1 MSRRREADPAVGEWI
16 RERRLVRGWSVRHA
30 ASRAGVSHATWSRI
44 ERGVQGADNRFMV
57 ADIARALECA
67 PEDLVEASVPAPDPA
82 TAAARSGVLGLRR
95 ALVDIDLTEPP

>member
-1 MSRRREADPAVGEWI
+1 MGERI

-44 ERGVQGADNRFMV
+44 ERGIQAADNRFMV

-67 PEDLVEASVPAPDPA
+67 PGDLVELEIEGIGTLSNRIGEKG
-82 TAAARSGVLGLRR
+82 AA
-95 ALVDIDLTEPP
+95 